1 MSGVLEKTFG
11 GLVQNIF
18 GSSGAQTQ
26 SVGNN
31 ATVPGLKYVSL
42 GLVHFVEK
50 IQAARK
56 ISKQEEE
63 YCVEHESREW
73 VKLLSSPNCGSALVS
88 DLLCRAMI
96 VKVRG
101 YSLPSLHI
109 HAIKLTQSQ
118 TLHHK
123 KIGYLFVSQ
132 ELHPGSDLS
141 LLMVNTIQ
149 RDLAAAN
156 VLQVGSAL
164 ATLPTIITVDL
175 APAFTQ
181 ALTTC
186 LTSQQVYIRR
196 RAVLMVGM
204 LVTRVGTEMR
214 DWVREITPHFQ
225 HLLVDQDPGVAMAAI
240 KTLAKLYTVC
250 SSNREELRTQVAVSA
265 SHVLVQTLNGSLPKD
280 YHVNALP
287 GPFVQIDMLKVI
299 QSISSQTWEVP
310 NEVISAVES
319 VVSQPW
325 GGKEIALYAV
335 LLECCLT
342 ITALPHNDQL
352 ISYTLKLLLGFLK
365 SNNCDLKYA
374 GLKALSHVFRVL
386 ESALTS
392 SHLEAVLDCLYH
404 SSTHLQAKTLGLLC
418 SMANQHN
425 YQAIC
430 TTLLEFSQRSSD
442 TNLQKDIIGKLSSIV
457 ITQCND
463 AGWCVGLLA
472 PIFVSTITIDLRIS
486 QALRNVIEKGF
497 ISGNNIAAT
506 IEASQELL
514 MKMFSQEH
522 LPPEHV
528 TLIASIINMQYKW
541 DSKSISK
548 YFTDTLI
555 EKLKQCNIKN
565 CDDLC
570 VLECLKNIGLHD
582 QSVNSDVIAIIK
594 PIVSHSNL
602 NVTTRE
608 LGKEILVWLYNFELS
623 KEVINKQNYILSGKL
638 KPDLTLSFLDSYV
651 VSALENG
658 GSPYNSFSNV
668 CSGTAEDKNNSELLS
683 NITMQHSTPTTTSND
698 SEDAQSSTISVS
710 TVGTVPGGSYSTSLL
725 MHKSISSSHSS
736 RGPVWSAE
744 GRIRQTSIGE
754 GSLPSQNESNPSLG
768 PSQCL
773 LRNDKEGSPGI
784 IEVADEAQ
792 EEAEEDDGEGGER
805 DNIQDSSWAPGS
817 AQQRSQLTQAL
828 LLGLGM
834 ASRTK

>member
-26 SVGNN
+26 SIGNN
-31 ATVPGLKYVSL
+31 VTVPGLKYVSL

-123 KIGYLFVSQ
+123 KLGYLFVSQ
-132 ELHPGSDLS
+132 ELNPGSDLS

-149 RDLAAAN
+149 RDLGAAN
-156 VLQVGSAL
+156 VLQVASAL

-181 ALTTC
+181 ALTNC

-204 LVTRVGTEMR
+204 LVSRVGCEMR
-214 DWVREITPHFQ
+214 DWAREITPHFQ

-240 KTLAKLYTVC
+240 NTLAKIYTVC
-250 SSNREELRTQVAVSA
+250 SSDREELRTQVAVSA

-280 YHVNALP
+280 YQVNALP

-299 QSISSQTWEVP
+299 RSISSQTWEVP
-310 NEVISAVES
+310 SEVISAVES

-335 LLECCLT
+335 LLECCIT

-457 ITQCND
+457 IAQCND
-463 AGWCVGLLA
+463 ASWCVSLLA
-472 PIFVSTITIDLRIS
+472 PIFVASINIDQRITA
-486 QALRNVIEKGF
+486 ALRNVIETGF
-497 ISGNNIAAT
+497 ISGNNT
-506 IEASQELL
+506 VGTVEASQELL
-514 MKMFSQEH
+514 LKIFSQEH

-541 DSKSISK
+541 DSKSVSK

-555 EKLKQCNIKN
+555 EKLKQCDIKN
-565 CDDLC
+565 SDDIS

-582 QSVNSDVIAIIK
+582 QSVNSDVIDLIK
-594 PIVSHSNL
+594 LIVSHANL
-602 NVTTRE
+602 DVATRE
-608 LGKEILVWLYNFELS
+608 VGKEILVWLDNLELS
-623 KEVINKQNYILSGKL
+623 QKVINKQNNILSGKL

-651 VSALENG
+651 ISALENG
-658 GSPYNSFSNV
+658 GSPYKSFSNV
-668 CSGTAEDKNNSELLS
+668 CLGTGEDINNSEILS
-683 NITMQHSTPTTTSND
+683 NTTMQHSTPTTTSND

-710 TVGTVPGGSYSTSLL
+710 TIGTVPGGSYSTSLL
-725 MHKSISSSHSS
+725 MHRSISSHSS
-736 RGPVWSAE
+736 HRGPVWSNE
-744 GRIRQTSIGE
+744 GRIRQSSVGE
-754 GSLPSQNESNPSLG
+754 GSLLSQNESNPCV
-768 PSQCL
+768 PAQCL
-773 LRNDKEGSPGI
+773 LLNTKEGSPGI

-792 EEAEEDDGEGGER
+792 EEEEEGEGGER
-805 DNIQDSSWAPGS
+805 DKSQDSSWAPGS
-817 AQQRSQLTQAL
+817 AQQRSHLTQAL